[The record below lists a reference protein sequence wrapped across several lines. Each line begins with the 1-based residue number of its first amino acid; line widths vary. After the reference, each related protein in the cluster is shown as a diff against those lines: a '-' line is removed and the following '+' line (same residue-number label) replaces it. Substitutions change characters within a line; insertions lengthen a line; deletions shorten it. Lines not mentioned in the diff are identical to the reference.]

1 MYVQFKGDLSSKRP
15 GGSLSSFSIFKNHL
29 YLVIHLAH
37 TRKPILCKLNPNK
50 KYLVMQAVLNDII
63 KMLLWCW
70 NLTFSG
76 FGQLCAFRGAESG
89 KMAKVNYINF
99 LY

>member
-1 MYVQFKGDLSSKRP
+1 
-15 GGSLSSFSIFKNHL
+15 
-29 YLVIHLAH
+29 
-37 TRKPILCKLNPNK
+37 
-50 KYLVMQAVLNDII
+50 MQAVLNDII